1 MMIPLKYWLYCSYMG
16 EYSVIW
22 NSFQMVVFSEERILF
37 LITGMFCYS
46 SHKIIFAIFISSC
59 HRVIFGVY
67 KMDIYLFI
75 LLVVEFQLGAQMQ
88 ILWVAAFFVAL
99 PLMIILHDVDVLT
112 AECLF
117 WSVIL
122 VGYE

>member
-1 MMIPLKYWLYCSYMG
+1 MG

-22 NSFQMVVFSEERILF
+22 NSFQMVVFSKERILF

-67 KMDIYLFI
+67 EMDIYLFI
-75 LLVVEFQLGAQMQ
+75 LLVVEFQLGA
-88 ILWVAAFFVAL
+88 
-99 PLMIILHDVDVLT
+99 
-112 AECLF
+112 
-117 WSVIL
+117 
-122 VGYE
+122 

>member
-1 MMIPLKYWLYCSYMG
+1 MG

-22 NSFQMVVFSEERILF
+22 NSFQMVVFSKERILF

-46 SHKIIFAIFISSC
+46 SHKIIFTIFISSC

-67 KMDIYLFI
+67 KMDIYLLI